1 MFTPFAVPQPYA
13 EKQDIPLSEME
24 HYAARFKDIPS
35 AAHLYEQ
42 IHDKPHLPLDH
53 DFSHLV
59 SRVAPYLNF
68 TQIEYFLK
76 VRASTDWQP
85 PDLQRIR
92 YVYSVKRKAM
102 EISESYGGLS
112 FLPQSFLVSVFLG
125 EATRA
130 SLRVQQRRRGRKH
143 SHNEAQPSRNL
154 DISTKPSTLV
164 SLRQRRTRLQ
174 NPYLPGVIEEG
185 SNVQLTP
192 AGQVASMSN
201 FMLPDQ
207 VNMDGT
213 ESADLE
219 ILVERHNQYELGD
232 CLLGPADVAILLQAG
247 LTSVMKGSS
256 VVQLNQRMLLDL
268 VATQPETFAIAVLA
282 EIGTPG
288 GQGSPRGLASGK
300 YFGRYFCFTFFLFRF
315 LTRNTIFQH

>member
-1 MFTPFAVPQPYA
+1 MFTPFAVPQPYV
-13 EKQDIPLSEME
+13 EKQVIPLSEME
-24 HYAARFKDIPS
+24 HYAARFQDIPS
-35 AAHLYEQ
+35 AAYLYEQ
-42 IHDKPHLPLDH
+42 IHDKPHLPLDP
-53 DFSHLV
+53 DLSHLV
-59 SRVAPYLNF
+59 SRVSPYLNF

-85 PDLQRIR
+85 LDLQRIR

-125 EATRA
+125 EATKA
-130 SLRVQQRRRGRKH
+130 SLRVEQSRRGKER
-143 SHNEAQPSRNL
+143 SQNEVPPRNL
-154 DISTKPSTLV
+154 NISTKPSTLV

-174 NPYLPGVIEEG
+174 NPYLAGVIEEG

-192 AGQVASMSN
+192 AGRVASLSN
-201 FMLPDQ
+201 FLLPDP
-207 VNMDGT
+207 VSMGGT

-219 ILVERHNQYELGD
+219 LLVEKHVQYELGD

-300 YFGRYFCFTFFLFRF
+300 YFARNFCFKICMTNSHQLFLF
-315 LTRNTIFQH
+315 QH